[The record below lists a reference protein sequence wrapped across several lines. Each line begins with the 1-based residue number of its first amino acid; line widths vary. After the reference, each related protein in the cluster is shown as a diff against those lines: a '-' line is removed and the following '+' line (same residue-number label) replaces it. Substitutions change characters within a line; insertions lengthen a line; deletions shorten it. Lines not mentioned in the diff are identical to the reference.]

1 MKSLDKPKTHVSVPG
16 PLRFVGAVT
25 SMLGPRGR
33 RWLSKQM
40 GNDHVFLQFD
50 TTARKSYEDRAQAA
64 IGVLDKTD

>member
-1 MKSLDKPKTHVSVPG
+1 MSVPA

-40 GNDHVFLQFD
+40 GNDHVFLDFD
-50 TTARKSYEDRAQAA
+50 KTARQVYEERAQAA
-64 IGVLDKTD
+64 LGVIEKP